1 MKAFA
6 LACGVAAMAGSAF
19 ADESFDVYAP
29 ESNEARF
36 FFFNS
41 TGSAQTLS
49 LLGAAI
55 LIAVI
60 AYLVFASTGSASS
73 AYGYNR
79 NDYAQDQ
86 YGYGYEGYE
95 NGAYRSANN
104 GFLDGLNI
112 VSWIS
117 MLQEVYE
124 KFDYNDLDCQK
135 RLICEVMKEPS
146 FYGTVA
152 QKFKTGFQYAKYLEI
167 LDLPDDMRELLDE
180 YMDANARAD
189 QQKTC
194 EEFFTCPYSIKDSMK
209 RNVAD
214 TNNL

>member
-6 LACGVAAMAGSAF
+6 VACGIAAMAGSAF
-19 ADESFDVYAP
+19 AEEFSNDLYEP
-29 ESNEARF
+29 QNEARF

-60 AYLVFASTGSASS
+60 AYLVFASTGTSS

-79 NDYAQDQ
+79 NDYQDP
-86 YGYGYEGYE
+86 YYGYEQGYDQ
-95 NGAYRSANN
+95 GVYRSANN

-135 RLICEVMKEPS
+135 RLICEVMKEPT

-180 YMDANARAD
+180 YMDANARSD
-189 QQKTC
+189 QQKSC
-194 EEFFTCPYSIKDSMK
+194 EDFFECDYSIHDSMK

>member
-1 MKAFA
+1 MKALCVLLFT
-6 LACGVAAMAGSAF
+6 LAGAMATEDF
-19 ADESFDVYAP
+19 DTYLEPEADPRLFIANFTSSLIQVNATILAYA
-29 ESNEARF
+29 
-36 FFFNS
+36 
-41 TGSAQTLS
+41 
-49 LLGAAI
+49 
-55 LIAVI
+55 LIAV
-60 AYLVFASTGSASS
+60 AVVGAVLVGLSFLFVETAGTSES
-73 AYGYNR
+73 AYGSYGSNQ
-79 NDYAQDQ
+79 YAYGQ
-86 YGYGYEGYE
+86 Y
-95 NGAYRSANN
+95 ARSANN

-135 RLICEVMKEPS
+135 RLICEVMKEPG
-146 FYGTVA
+146 FYGAVA

-180 YMDANARAD
+180 YMDANSRAD
-189 QQKTC
+189 QQKSC

>member
-1 MKAFA
+1 MRA
-6 LACGVAAMAGSAF
+6 LCVLLFTLAGAMATDLESYDTYLDAE
-19 ADESFDVYAP
+19 ADPRLFIANFTSSLIQVNATILAYA
-29 ESNEARF
+29 
-36 FFFNS
+36 
-41 TGSAQTLS
+41 
-49 LLGAAI
+49 
-55 LIAVI
+55 LIAV
-60 AYLVFASTGSASS
+60 AVVGAVLVGLSFLFVETAGTSES
-73 AYGYNR
+73 AYGSYGSNQ
-79 NDYAQDQ
+79 YAYGQ
-86 YGYGYEGYE
+86 Y
-95 NGAYRSANN
+95 ARSANN

-180 YMDANARAD
+180 YMDANARSD
-189 QQKTC
+189 QQKSC
-194 EEFFTCPYSIKDSMK
+194 EDFFECDYSIHDSMK